1 MVKLWAF
8 GWLQLIIS
16 AVADPI
22 MLIWSF
28 FSLGALLNVILYD
41 VLVLGISFDDA
52 LNYDPKYTIEAEYNG
67 YQDAKVINIDFGD
80 DEDLPAEDTVVP
92 EINDDDIAP
101 PDDNVPDT
109 PADGGNN

>member
-28 FSLGALLNVILYD
+28 FSLGALINVIVYD

-67 YQDAKVINIDFGD
+67 YSDAKVINIDFGD
-80 DEDLPAEDTVVP
+80 DNGFEGDNTPSDDIDEEISEDTT
-92 EINDDDIAP
+92 
-101 PDDNVPDT
+101 PDT
-109 PADGGNN
+109 PAPSDD

>member
-28 FSLGALLNVILYD
+28 FSVGALINVIVYD

-52 LNYDPKYTIEAEYNG
+52 LNYDPNYTIEAEYNG
-67 YQDAKVINIDFGD
+67 YQDAKVVKIDFGEDD
-80 DEDLPAEDTVVP
+80 DEIIKDDVTPS
-92 EINDDDIAP
+92 DDI
-101 PDDNVPDT
+101 DNDTTPDT
-109 PADGGNN
+109 TPSEDENP

>member
-1 MVKLWAF
+1 MLKLWAF

-28 FSLGALLNVILYD
+28 FSAGALINVIAYD

-52 LNYDPKYTIEAEYNG
+52 LNYDPKYTIEAEYGDG
-67 YQDAKVINIDFGD
+67 YK
-80 DEDLPAEDTVVP
+80 DL
-92 EINDDDIAP
+92 
-101 PDDNVPDT
+101 
-109 PADGGNN
+109 

>member
-1 MVKLWAF
+1 MLKLWAF

-28 FSLGALLNVILYD
+28 FSAGALINVIAYD

-52 LNYDPKYTIEAEYNG
+52 LNYDPKYTIEAEYGNG
-67 YQDAKVINIDFGD
+67 YEDLKDAKVVKIDFGD
-80 DEDLPAEDTVVP
+80 DNEDFPVDDDTTPDVVVP
-92 EINDDDIAP
+92 EE
-101 PDDNVPDT
+101 DT
-109 PADGGNN
+109 TPEEENP